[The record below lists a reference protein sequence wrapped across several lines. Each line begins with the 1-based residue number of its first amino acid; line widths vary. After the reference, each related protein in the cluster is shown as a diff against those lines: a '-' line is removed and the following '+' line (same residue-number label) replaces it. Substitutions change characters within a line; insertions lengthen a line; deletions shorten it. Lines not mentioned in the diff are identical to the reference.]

1 MELYIVRHAI
11 AEPRGAGWP
20 DAERPL
26 TLKGIERLERVV
38 SGLKALDVE
47 LDAVFHSPW
56 RRAIETAERLTP
68 LMGRPRRVELEALAA
83 PPGKELLRGLRGERI
98 AAVGHEPWMGELCA
112 WLVTGDPDLGDRFP
126 FKKAGVAM
134 LEGTPEPGG
143 CALRAIW
150 PPKTLRRLA
159 SSAR

>member
-1 MELYIVRHAI
+1 ML
-11 AEPRGAGWP
+11 RG
-20 DAERPL
+20 
-26 TLKGIERLERVV
+26 
-38 SGLKALDVE
+38 
-47 LDAVFHSPW
+47 
-56 RRAIETAERLTP
+56 
-68 LMGRPRRVELEALAA
+68 
-83 PPGKELLRGLRGERI
+83 GLRGERI